1 MYILTLTFE
10 WCTLPLPTWRYT
22 TRHPQRHIHTGR
34 VETMAAGSG
43 VAALGDE
50 VGADF
55 SAAAAYLRSVR
66 DAGGRLHILSGAG
79 MSVCSGVPVFRNS
92 DGTMSDEF
100 LAFLSDYNAAR
111 TAHGLPEVDDWFGFS
126 VPQMF
131 AKATEKAA
139 WAYWRWRTLRA
150 MVTPADDYRLL
161 QSIIQYFGEENVFV
175 TTSNCDMLHVLSGT
189 SPMRLHEIHGCL
201 GRVQCSNLCCDKLY
215 PVDEVSAGLSWIH
228 SCTHVHIHTHIRM
241 PIRSFIHPP
250 YALDA
255 CSVTGEPTKRPAH
268 VIIRC
273 SLPCLPQRHQR
284 V

>member
-1 MYILTLTFE
+1 MVHFAFANLAVVHD
-10 WCTLPLPTWRYT
+10 T
-22 TRHPQRHIHTGR
+22 TPRHTHTGR

-43 VAALGDE
+43 VAPLGDE

-55 SAAAAYLRSVR
+55 AAAAAYLRSVR

-79 MSVCSGVPVFRNS
+79 MSVSSGVPVFRNS

-150 MVTPADDYRLL
+150 MVTPTVSSSR
-161 QSIIQYFGEENVFV
+161 S
-175 TTSNCDMLHVLSGT
+175 SNTLARRT
-189 SPMRLHEIHGCL
+189 CL
-201 GRVQCSNLCCDKLY
+201 
-215 PVDEVSAGLSWIH
+215 
-228 SCTHVHIHTHIRM
+228 
-241 PIRSFIHPP
+241 
-250 YALDA
+250 
-255 CSVTGEPTKRPAH
+255 
-268 VIIRC
+268 
-273 SLPCLPQRHQR
+273 
-284 V
+284 